1 MKGIVGQRV
10 FDSAGAGG
18 IGRAIADRFVQA
30 GARVYVCDVDE
41 AALAQQ
47 DGSVDGLSAGCADVA
62 DWGRL

>member
-1 MKGIVGQRV
+1 MKGIAGQRV
-10 FDSAGAGG
+10 FVSAGARG

-41 AALAQQ
+41 AALAQL